1 MARAINRLSAR
12 TVQTLTEP
20 GRHADGDGLYLVVD
34 EGGGK
39 RWVYLYRL
47 AGRRREMGLGPL
59 RTVSLAQAREQAG
72 RARQMAAQGLDPV
85 EARQAAAPAP
95 APEPAPVPVAPTFAK
110 VADGFMDA
118 RAGEWRNAKH
128 RQQWRNTLTTYA
140 AGLWDMPV
148 SDIGTTEVLAALR
161 PIWREKPETASRVRG
176 RIERILDAAKVE
188 GHREGE
194 NPARW
199 RGHLEHTLPKTGKLS
214 RGHHPA
220 LPYAEVPAFVAAL
233 RARVA
238 DSARALEFIILT
250 AARSGEVR
258 GMRANEVDMEA
269 AVWTVPAER
278 MKAGRPHRV
287 PLPRAALELLAP
299 RLAAI
304 GREDFVFTNTKGGM
318 LSDMVFE
325 ALYRRA
331 KVEGITTHGFR
342 SSFRDWAGDETDF
355 PREVI
360 EAALAHLVGD
370 EGELAYRRGDALEKR
385 RQLMELWASFV
396 AAESG
401 AASRKA
407 SRSQ

>member
-39 RWVYLYRL
+39 RWVYLFRL
-47 AGRRREMGLGPL
+47 AGKRREMGLGPL
-59 RTVSLAQAREQAG
+59 RIVSLAQARELASEA
-72 RARQMAAQGLDPV
+72 RALAARGIDPV
-85 EARQAAAPAP
+85 DARQAALPSPESAPAP
-95 APEPAPVPVAPTFAK
+95 KAPTFAE
-110 VADGFMDA
+110 VAEAFMDD

-140 AGLWDMPV
+140 ASLWTMPV
-148 SDIGTTEVLAALR
+148 SDIGTPEVLAALR
-161 PIWREKPETASRVRG
+161 SIWREKPETASRVRG

-199 RGHLEHTLPKTGKLS
+199 RGHLEHTLPKATKLS
-214 RGHHPA
+214 RGHHAA
-220 LPYAEVPAFVAAL
+220 LPYRDVPAFVAAL

-238 DSARALEFIILT
+238 DSARALELIILT

-258 GMRANEVDMEA
+258 GMRASEVDLEA

-278 MKAGRPHRV
+278 MKGGRPHRV
-287 PLPRAALELLAP
+287 PLSRPALALLAP
-299 RLAAI
+299 RLSAV
-304 GREDFVFTNTKGGM
+304 GPDDLLFTNTKGGM
-318 LSDMVFE
+318 FSDMVFD
-325 ALYRRA
+325 ALFKRA
-331 KVEGITTHGFR
+331 KVEDITTHGFR

-370 EGELAYRRGDALEKR
+370 DVELAYRRGDALEKR
-385 RQLMELWASFV
+385 RQLMDLWASFV
-396 AAESG
+396 AAENG

-407 SRSQ
+407 SRSR

>member
-34 EGGGK
+34 ENGGK

-72 RARQMAAQGLDPV
+72 RARAMSAQGRDPV
-85 EARQAAAPAP
+85 EARQVA
-95 APEPAPVPVAPTFAK
+95 APEPAAAPRVPTFAE
-110 VADGFMDA
+110 VADAFMDA
-118 RAGEWRNAKH
+118 RADGWRNAKH

-140 AGLWDMPV
+140 AGLWVKPV
-148 SDIGTTEVLAALR
+148 SEVGTSDVLAALR
-161 PIWREKPETASRVRG
+161 PIWTTKPETASRVRG
-176 RIERILDAAKVE
+176 RVERILDAAKVE

-199 RGHLEHTLPKTGKLS
+199 RGHLEHTLPKAGKLS

-220 LPYAEVPAFVAAL
+220 LPYVEVPAFVALL
-233 RARVA
+233 RDRVA
-238 DSARALEFIILT
+238 DSARALELIILT

-258 GMRANEVDMEA
+258 GMRASEIDMEA
-269 AVWTVPAER
+269 AVWSVPADR
-278 MKAGRPHRV
+278 MKGGRPHRV
-287 PLPRAALELLAP
+287 PLSRIALELLAP

-304 GREDFVFTNTKGGM
+304 GRDDLVFTNSRGGM

-325 ALYRRA
+325 RLYLRA
-331 KVEGITTHGFR
+331 RVERVTTHGFR

-370 EGELAYRRGDALEKR
+370 EVELAYRRGDALEKR
-385 RQLMELWASFV
+385 RQLMNLWASFV

-407 SRSQ
+407 SKSQ

>member
-12 TVQTLTEP
+12 TVQALTEP

-34 EGGGK
+34 ENGGK
-39 RWVYLYRL
+39 RWVYLFRL
-47 AGRRREMGLGPL
+47 AGKRREMGLGPL
-59 RTVSLAQAREQAG
+59 RMVSLAQARELAG
-72 RARQMAAQGLDPV
+72 KARTMAAQGLDPV
-85 EARQAAAPAP
+85 AARQAALPS
-95 APEPAPVPVAPTFAK
+95 PEPAPQTAPTFATL
-110 VADGFMDA
+110 ADAFMDD
-118 RAGEWRNAKH
+118 RSGEWRNAKH

-140 AGLWDMPV
+140 ANLWTMPV
-148 SDIGTTEVLAALR
+148 SDIGTPEVLAALR

-199 RGHLEHTLPKTGKLS
+199 RGHLEHTLPKAAKLS

-220 LPYAEVPAFVAAL
+220 LPYQDVPAFVAAL
-233 RARVA
+233 RSRVA
-238 DSARALEFIILT
+238 DSARALELIILT

-258 GMRANEVDMEA
+258 GMRASEVNLEA

-278 MKAGRPHRV
+278 MKGGRQHRV
-287 PLPRAALELLAP
+287 PLSRPALALLAP
-299 RLAAI
+299 RLAAV
-304 GREDFVFTNTKGGM
+304 GADDLLFMNTNGGM
-318 LSDMVFE
+318 FSDMVFD
-325 ALYRRA
+325 ALFKRA

-370 EGELAYRRGDALEKR
+370 DVELAYRRGDALEKR
-385 RQLMELWASFV
+385 RQLMDLWASFV
-396 AAESG
+396 AAENG

-407 SRSQ
+407 SRSR

>member
-39 RWVYLYRL
+39 RWAYLFRL
-47 AGRRREMGLGPL
+47 AGKRREMGLGPL
-59 RTVSLAQAREQAG
+59 RSVSLAQARDLAG
-72 RARQMAAQGLDPV
+72 RARALAAQGIDPV
-85 EARQAAAPAP
+85 EARQAAVPCPAP
-95 APEPAPVPVAPTFAK
+95 AAVPKVVTFAEI
-110 VADGFMDA
+110 ADAFMDD

-140 AGLWDMPV
+140 ANLWSMPV
-148 SDIGTTEVLAALR
+148 LDIGTPEVLAALR

-199 RGHLEHTLPKTGKLS
+199 RGHLEHTLPKAAKLS
-214 RGHHPA
+214 RGHHAA
-220 LPYAEVPAFVAAL
+220 LPYRDVPAFVVAL
-233 RARVA
+233 RSRVA
-238 DSARALEFIILT
+238 DSARALELIILT

-258 GMRANEVDMEA
+258 GMRASEVDLEA

-278 MKAGRPHRV
+278 MKGGRPHRV
-287 PLPRAALELLAP
+287 PLSRPALALLAP
-299 RLAAI
+299 RVATVGPDDLLFANS
-304 GREDFVFTNTKGGM
+304 RGGM

-325 ALYRRA
+325 ALFRRA
-331 KVEGITTHGFR
+331 KIEDITTHGFR

-355 PREVI
+355 AREVI

-370 EGELAYRRGDALEKR
+370 DVELAYRRGDALEKR
-385 RQLMELWASFV
+385 RQLMDRWASFV
-396 AAESG
+396 AAENG
-401 AASRKA
+401 AESRKA

>member
-39 RWVYLYRL
+39 RWVYLFRL
-47 AGRRREMGLGPL
+47 AGKRREMGLGPL
-59 RTVSLAQAREQAG
+59 RMVSLAQARELAG
-72 RARQMAAQGLDPV
+72 KARAMAAQGIDPV
-85 EARQAAAPAP
+85 EARQAALPS
-95 APEPAPVPVAPTFAK
+95 PEPAQVCKVETFAD
-110 VADGFMDA
+110 VADAFMDA

-140 AGLWDMPV
+140 ANIWTMPV
-148 SDIGTTEVLAALR
+148 ADVGTPEVLAALR

-199 RGHLEHTLPKTGKLS
+199 RGHLEHTLPKAAKLS
-214 RGHHPA
+214 RGHHAA
-220 LPYAEVPAFVAAL
+220 LPYRDVPAFVEAL
-233 RARVA
+233 RSRVA
-238 DSARALEFIILT
+238 DSARALELIILT

-258 GMRANEVDMEA
+258 GMRASEVDLEA

-278 MKAGRPHRV
+278 MKGGRQHRV
-287 PLPRAALELLAP
+287 PLSRPALALLAP
-299 RLAAI
+299 RLAAV
-304 GREDFVFTNTKGGM
+304 GPDDLLFTNTKGGM
-318 LSDMVFE
+318 FSDMVFD
-325 ALYRRA
+325 ALFKRA
-331 KVEGITTHGFR
+331 KVEDITTHGFR

-370 EGELAYRRGDALEKR
+370 DVELAYRRGDALEKR
-385 RQLMELWASFV
+385 RHLMDLWASFV
-396 AAESG
+396 AAENG
-401 AASRKA
+401 AASRNA
-407 SRSQ
+407 SRSR

>member
-72 RARQMAAQGLDPV
+72 RARALAAQGQDPV
-85 EARQAAAPAP
+85 EARQAAAPLP
-95 APEPAPVPVAPTFAK
+95 ESEPARTAPTFGQ
-110 VADGFMDA
+110 VADTFMDS
-118 RAGEWRNAKH
+118 RAADWRNAKH

-140 AGLWDMPV
+140 ADLWVKPV
-148 SDIGTTEVLAALR
+148 SEIETPDVLAALR
-161 PIWREKPETASRVRG
+161 PIWREKPETATRVRG

-199 RGHLEHTLPKTGKLS
+199 RGHLEHTLPKPGKLS
-214 RGHHPA
+214 RGHHTA
-220 LPYAEVPAFVAAL
+220 MPYAEVPAFLTSL
-233 RARVA
+233 RERPG
-238 DSARALEFIILT
+238 DSARALELLILT
-250 AARSGEVR
+250 AARSGEIR
-258 GMRANEVDMEA
+258 GMRADEA
-269 AVWTVPAER
+269 DLESAVWTVPAER
-278 MKAGRPHRV
+278 MKGGRTHRV
-287 PLPRAALELLAP
+287 PLSRAALDLLAP

-304 GREDFVFTNTKGGM
+304 GQDDLVFTNTKGGM

-331 KVEGITTHGFR
+331 KVDGVTTHGFR
-342 SSFRDWAGDETDF
+342 SSFRDWVGDETEF
-355 PREVI
+355 PREI
-360 EAALAHLVGD
+360 AEAALAHLVGD
-370 EGELAYRRGDALEKR
+370 EVELAYGRGDALEKR
-385 RQLMELWASFV
+385 RQLMDLWASFV

-407 SRSQ
+407 SRSR

>member
-34 EGGGK
+34 ENGGK
-39 RWVYLYRL
+39 RWVYLFRL
-47 AGRRREMGLGPL
+47 AGKRREMGLGPL
-59 RTVSLAQAREQAG
+59 RMVSLAQARELAG
-72 RARQMAAQGLDPV
+72 KARTMAAQGLDPV
-85 EARQAAAPAP
+85 AARQAALPS
-95 APEPAPVPVAPTFAK
+95 PEPAPQTAPTFAAI
-110 VADGFMDA
+110 ADAFMDD

-140 AGLWDMPV
+140 ANLWTMPV
-148 SDIGTTEVLAALR
+148 SDIGTPDVLAALR

-199 RGHLEHTLPKTGKLS
+199 RGHLEHTLPKAAKLS

-220 LPYAEVPAFVAAL
+220 LPYQDVPAFVAAL
-233 RARVA
+233 RSRVA
-238 DSARALEFIILT
+238 DSARALEIIILT

-258 GMRANEVDMEA
+258 GMRASEVDLEA

-278 MKAGRPHRV
+278 MKGGRQHRV
-287 PLPRAALELLAP
+287 PLSRPALALLAP
-299 RLAAI
+299 RLAAV
-304 GREDFVFTNTKGGM
+304 GPDDLLFTNTKGGM
-318 LSDMVFE
+318 FSDMVFD
-325 ALYRRA
+325 ALFKRA

-370 EGELAYRRGDALEKR
+370 DVELAYRRGDALEKR
-385 RQLMELWASFV
+385 RHLMDLWASFV
-396 AAESG
+396 AAENG
-401 AASRKA
+401 AASRNA
-407 SRSQ
+407 SRSR

>member
-59 RTVSLAQAREQAG
+59 RTVSLAQAREQAS
-72 RARQMAAQGLDPV
+72 RARTMASQGLDPV

-95 APEPAPVPVAPTFAK
+95 APEPEQAVPTFAR
-110 VADGFMDA
+110 VADDFMDA
-118 RAGEWRNAKH
+118 RADEWRNAKH

-140 AGLWDMPV
+140 ADLWEKPV
-148 SDIGTTEVLAALR
+148 SEIGTPDVLAALR

-199 RGHLEHTLPKTGKLS
+199 RGHLEHTLPKAGKLS

-220 LPYAEVPAFVAAL
+220 LPYAEVPAFVTAL

-258 GMRANEVDMEA
+258 GMRASEVDLKA
-269 AVWTVPAER
+269 ALWTVPAER
-278 MKAGRPHRV
+278 MKSGRLHRV
-287 PLPRAALELLAP
+287 PLSRPALDLLAP

-304 GREDFVFTNTKGGM
+304 ERDDFVFTNTKGGM

-325 ALYRRA
+325 ALYQRA

-342 SSFRDWAGDETDF
+342 SSFRDWAGDETDY

-370 EGELAYRRGDALEKR
+370 EVELAYRRGDALEKR
-385 RQLMELWASFV
+385 RQLMDLWASFV

-407 SRSQ
+407 SKSQ

>member
-72 RARQMAAQGLDPV
+72 RARALAAQGQDPV
-85 EARQAAAPAP
+85 EARQAAAPLPEA
-95 APEPAPVPVAPTFAK
+95 EPARTAPTFGQ
-110 VADGFMDA
+110 VADTFMDS
-118 RAGEWRNAKH
+118 RAADWRNAKH

-140 AGLWDMPV
+140 ANLWVKPV
-148 SDIGTTEVLAALR
+148 SEIDTSDVLAALR
-161 PIWREKPETASRVRG
+161 PIWREKPETATRVRG

-199 RGHLEHTLPKTGKLS
+199 RGHLEHTLPKPGKLS
-214 RGHHPA
+214 RGHHTA
-220 LPYAEVPAFVAAL
+220 MPYAEVPAFLTSL
-233 RARVA
+233 RERPG
-238 DSARALEFIILT
+238 DSARALELLILT
-250 AARSGEVR
+250 AARSGEIR
-258 GMRANEVDMEA
+258 GMRADEA
-269 AVWTVPAER
+269 DLESAVWTVPAER
-278 MKAGRPHRV
+278 MKGGRTHRV
-287 PLPRAALELLAP
+287 PLSRAALDLLAP

-304 GREDFVFTNTKGGM
+304 GPDDLVFTNTKGGM

-331 KVEGITTHGFR
+331 KVEGVTTHGFR
-342 SSFRDWAGDETDF
+342 SSFRDWVGDETEF
-355 PREVI
+355 PREI
-360 EAALAHLVGD
+360 AEAALAHLVGD
-370 EGELAYRRGDALEKR
+370 EVELAYRRGDALEKR
-385 RQLMELWASFV
+385 RQVMDLWASFV

-407 SRSQ
+407 SKSR

>member
-34 EGGGK
+34 ENGGK
-39 RWVYLYRL
+39 RWVYLFRL
-47 AGRRREMGLGPL
+47 AGKRREMGLGPL
-59 RTVSLAQAREQAG
+59 RMVSLAQARDLASKA
-72 RARQMAAQGLDPV
+72 RAMAAQGLDPV
-85 EARQAAAPAP
+85 EARQATLPS
-95 APEPAPVPVAPTFAK
+95 PEPAPRAAPTFADI
-110 VADGFMDA
+110 AEAFMDD

-140 AGLWDMPV
+140 ANLLTMPV
-148 SDIGTTEVLAALR
+148 SDIGTPEVLAALR

-199 RGHLEHTLPKTGKLS
+199 RGHLEHTLPKAAKLS

-220 LPYAEVPAFVAAL
+220 LPYRDVPAFVAAL
-233 RARVA
+233 RSRVA
-238 DSARALEFIILT
+238 DSARALELIILT

-258 GMRANEVDMEA
+258 GMRASEVDLEA
-269 AVWTVPAER
+269 AVWTVPPGR
-278 MKAGRPHRV
+278 MKGGRQHRV
-287 PLPRAALELLAP
+287 PLSRPALALLAP
-299 RLAAI
+299 RMAAV
-304 GREDFVFTNTKGGM
+304 GPEDLLFTNTKGGM
-318 LSDMVFE
+318 FSDMVFD
-325 ALYRRA
+325 ALFKRA
-331 KVEGITTHGFR
+331 KVESITTHGFR

-370 EGELAYRRGDALEKR
+370 DVELAYRRGDALEKR
-385 RQLMELWASFV
+385 RQLMDLWASFV
-396 AAESG
+396 AAENG
-401 AASRKA
+401 AESRKA
-407 SRSQ
+407 SRSR

>member
-12 TVQTLTEP
+12 TVQALTEP

-39 RWVYLYRL
+39 RWVYLFRL
-47 AGRRREMGLGPL
+47 AGKRREMGLGPL
-59 RTVSLAQAREQAG
+59 RMVSLAQARDLAG
-72 RARQMAAQGLDPV
+72 KARAMAAQGLDPV
-85 EARQAAAPAP
+85 AARQAALPS
-95 APEPAPVPVAPTFAK
+95 PEPAPRAAPTFAAI
-110 VADGFMDA
+110 ADAFMDA

-140 AGLWDMPV
+140 ANLWTMPV
-148 SDIGTTEVLAALR
+148 AEVDTPEVLAALR

-199 RGHLEHTLPKTGKLS
+199 RGHLEHTLPKAAKLS

-220 LPYAEVPAFVAAL
+220 LPYRDVPAFVAAL
-233 RARVA
+233 RERVA
-238 DSARALEFIILT
+238 DSARALEIIILT

-258 GMRANEVDMEA
+258 GMRASEVDLEA

-278 MKAGRPHRV
+278 MKGGRPHRV
-287 PLPRAALELLAP
+287 PLSRPALALLAP
-299 RLAAI
+299 RLAAV
-304 GREDFVFTNTKGGM
+304 EPDDLLFTNTKGGM
-318 LSDMVFE
+318 FSDMVFD
-325 ALYRRA
+325 ALFERA
-331 KVEGITTHGFR
+331 KVENVTTHGFR

-360 EAALAHLVGD
+360 EAALAHQVGD
-370 EGELAYRRGDALEKR
+370 DVEIAYRRGDALEKR
-385 RQLMELWASFV
+385 RQLMDLWASFV
-396 AAESG
+396 AAENG

-407 SRSQ
+407 SRSR